1 MATVQS
7 QMTVYEGAV
16 RIVGKDG
23 RELVPWRVAV
33 YEKGRVTRFTTVPAT
48 TVAEAARRANVL
60 YPKGAAIAF

>member
-1 MATVQS
+1 M
-7 QMTVYEGAV
+7 

-33 YEKGRVTRFTTVPAT
+33 YERGRVTRFTTVPAT